1 MPDKIPHA
9 WKRIGHQHHQME
21 YKTAVLQV
29 WKNKGERRWYWKV
42 GLTDINGRKR
52 NAEGWHHGVGDS
64 KITAVDTLR
73 RWVYH
78 GIVRL

>member
-42 GLTDINGRKR
+42 GLTDITAGSATRK
-52 NAEGWHHGVGDS
+52 VG
-64 KITAVDTLR
+64 ITA
-73 RWVYH
+73 
-78 GIVRL
+78 